1 MQSPLSGWAFSHLCA
16 ALVGALVVASLFPE
30 SSQPT
35 PQADPLQ
42 QARVEMEELRARILS
57 FEEARKRLDDRIA
70 LLTVELAGARKQQQQ
85 PEPEPEPE
93 PQEPLPDVGLEM
105 VTARPI
111 AFDDAVF
118 LANYRGMADEVF
130 QLVELGEFEAA
141 AETILYLQGVLGNRA
156 PLSVDGEMS
165 ALAPL
170 FEEIDEHWMP
180 HLFGALVASPEM
192 MVRFSLELRGRERRG
207 EDLGRI
213 ASFLAASESCSLA
226 ILGGGEIS
234 METAGLWLDELLNKA
249 SSEGLQDSEIASL
262 CYLGNPSGAVQVLE
276 TAWDQGRNR
285 QAIICSLVQINT
297 PDSRKL
303 LQELVFELDE
313 GPVQEALDL
322 WLQRD

>member
-1 MQSPLSGWAFSHLCA
+1 MQSPLPGWALSHLCA
-16 ALVGALVVASLFPE
+16 VLIGALVVASLFPE
-30 SSQPT
+30 ASQPT
-35 PQADPLQ
+35 SQADPLQ

-57 FEEARKRLDDRIA
+57 FEEARKRLDARIA
-70 LLTVELAGARKQQQQ
+70 LLTVELAGARKQQQET
-85 PEPEPEPE
+85 EPAPQ
-93 PQEPLPDVGLEM
+93 PQEPLPEVGLEM

-141 AETILYLQGVLGNRA
+141 AETILYLQEVLGNRA

-207 EDLGRI
+207 EDLGSI
-213 ASFLAASESCSLA
+213 ARFLAASESCSLA

-234 METAGLWLDELLNKA
+234 LETAGLWLDELLNKA

-262 CYLGNPSGAVQVLE
+262 CYLGNPTRAVQVLE

-285 QAIICSLVQINT
+285 QAIICSLVQINS

-322 WLQRD
+322 WLQRN